1 MLHEIAFGFEN
12 KKNNKNFQCKWN
24 TIDTLII
31 GPYISIERMDAFHF
45 TNAYKSSRL
54 VAIYSQPT
62 NHSKF
67 IYFEGIAAGVSW
79 DVYMLATIICC
90 LLVGLFA
97 FIEHMRPF
105 HSEFCFWNVTIA
117 ILPCFNGQAP
127 GFEHA
132 NSLARCVA
140 IIVTSIF
147 VFLCTTYYQT
157 LLLSIHE
164 TSAVFA
170 LKVE

>member
-1 MLHEIAFGFEN
+1 MNAF
-12 KKNNKNFQCKWN
+12 Q
-24 TIDTLII
+24 
-31 GPYISIERMDAFHF
+31 F
-45 TNAYKSSRL
+45 TNALYSDRL
-54 VAIYSQPT
+54 AAIYAQQRNP
-62 NHSKF
+62 SKF
-67 IYFEGIAAGVSW
+67 VDFEGITAGVSW
-79 DVYMLATIICC
+79 DVYMIAAIICC

-97 FIEHMRPF
+97 LIEHMRAF
-105 HSEFCFWNVTIA
+105 QLEFYFWNVTIA

-157 LLLSIHE
+157 LLLSSHK
-164 TSAVFA
+164 TSAA
-170 LKVE
+170 CE